1 MRVKSGFSNLLFTAA
16 RMFAEKSEAIEV
28 SEKALEWPQPNHK
41 QNSSFATAAV
51 IMSAAALEAAI
62 NEIYDR
68 AVDKRYTVFPSL
80 IEKQVDLIA
89 QLWSIVERSPVI
101 EKHDVALTAAGLDI
115 IDHGCEPYQSA
126 EALIYLRNIIMHYK
140 PEWDDQLK
148 ELKKLENRLKDKFPL
163 NRLTDPDNLKG
174 NILWFPGRC
183 LGAGCA
189 KWACDAAYNY
199 HIKFVNTLGITSH
212 LPDN

>member
-1 MRVKSGFSNLLFTAA
+1 MRVKLGFSNRLFTAA
-16 RMFAEKSEAIEV
+16 RMFAEKSEAIEA
-28 SEKALEWPQPNHK
+28 SEKALEWSQSNYN
-41 QNSSFATAAV
+41 QNASFATAAV

-62 NEIYDR
+62 NETYDR
-68 AVDKRYTVFPSL
+68 AVDKMYTEFPSL
-80 IEKQVDLIA
+80 TEKQVDLIA

-101 EKHDVALTAAGLDI
+101 EKYDVALTAAGLDI

-126 EALIYLRNIIMHYK
+126 EALVYLRNIIMHYK

-148 ELKKLENRLKDKFPL
+148 ELKKLENRLKDKFPP
-163 NRLTDPDNLKG
+163 NQLTDLKW
-174 NILWFPGRC
+174 NMLWFPDRC

-199 HIKFVNTLGITSH
+199 HIKFVNALGIKSH